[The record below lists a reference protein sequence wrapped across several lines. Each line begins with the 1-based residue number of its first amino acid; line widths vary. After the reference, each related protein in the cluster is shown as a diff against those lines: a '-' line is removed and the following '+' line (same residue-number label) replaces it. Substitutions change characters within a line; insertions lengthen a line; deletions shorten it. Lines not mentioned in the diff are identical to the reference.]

1 MHSRTVVFHALARAG
16 LGMAE
21 GARVSEM
28 QVGPVS
34 LHAHQVEAVQRLL
47 PLLNAHHGAL
57 LADTVGLGKT
67 YVALAIASRY
77 PSVDVLAPAGLVAM
91 CRGVIAQMQ
100 VLPRPEV
107 RSLHAFSS
115 PTSHAPS
122 EARRHPHLVIIDEAH
137 HLRNPETRRYR
148 AVAEWCRRAHVLLLS
163 ATPVH
168 NWQTDLEHLLALF
181 LGARARTL
189 DDAQRTRFI
198 VRRNAQ
204 DLVRSGHAGG
214 RLPTMVAHEPFPM
227 GDSAAVTRALS
238 HIPPPLP
245 TRHGRA
251 AAALVAL
258 GLVRAWCS
266 SGAACLSMIG
276 RRRARAQ
283 ALTDILAQ
291 GRWPTRQELRTWTVT
306 EDTVQLGFTELLV
319 DVDHSPPAAADLQQ
333 AREQL
338 ARHCDALS
346 ALAHVV
352 RAVATPLDRTRVEAI
367 RKVRALHRGVAVIAF
382 SQFADTV
389 RGIGRLMQWDAGVA
403 TLTSHGGRVAGGT
416 MSREELLRR
425 TAPRAHGVAAPA
437 ARDRIY
443 LVLTTD
449 LLAEGVNLQDAGV
462 VLHLDL
468 PWTPAAIAQREG
480 RIARLG
486 SLHDTVHAYG
496 LSAPGGGAE
505 LMRLTARLRRKARAV
520 SVALAPERAREV
532 PRPLASLPAASSPLQ
547 GTLRSW
553 QTGDTR
559 YGGEKDTLVHDI
571 ADTEEDITAGSVLN
585 RVVDSGLET
594 VDDKVRIGAAHSAR
608 YGALHIVQHRRH
620 GWLAAVHDP
629 DCEAHRLCGGW
640 FAAESSRTRAT
651 SDPRVLA
658 QLVQAAHSAS
668 DHHLASCDLIE
679 QYERSAERALRR
691 QARAARAEQLV
702 ETVLSPVHRAQRH
715 ARRLLASVS
724 LAERVR
730 LSPQATLAVRTT
742 RALRGAG
749 DELALEQ
756 LLGETGRA
764 MNIEEWFSAVIAL
777 AVADNVR
784 SCSPYRSLEKPASLI
799 QTLLLLMR

>member
-1 MHSRTVVFHALARAG
+1 MPSRHNRAIVFDALARAG
-16 LGMAE
+16 LGVT
-21 GARVSEM
+21 ARGHEAAM
-28 QVGPVS
+28 QVGTVS
-34 LHAHQVEAVQRLL
+34 LHPHQVEAVQRLQ
-47 PLLNAHHGAL
+47 PLLTAHHGAL
-57 LADTVGLGKT
+57 LADAVGLGKT

-91 CRGVIAQMQ
+91 WRGVITQTRVQ
-100 VLPRPEV
+100 PQPDV

-115 PTSHAPS
+115 CTPPVPS
-122 EARRHPHLVIIDEAH
+122 DARRQPHLVIIDEAH

-148 AVAEWCRRAHVLLLS
+148 AVAAWCRRAHVLLLS

-168 NWQTDLEHLLALF
+168 NRHTDLEHLLALF
-181 LGARARTL
+181 LGMRAQTL

-198 VRRNAQ
+198 VRRNAH
-204 DLVRSGHAGG
+204 DLAHTGHAAG
-214 RLPTMVAHEPFPM
+214 RIPTMVSHEPFAIA
-227 GDSAAVTRALS
+227 DSVAVTRALS

-245 TRHGRA
+245 TRDGRA

-276 RRRARAQ
+276 RRRARAL

-319 DVDHSPPAAADLQQ
+319 DLSDAHHSAADLQQ
-333 AREQL
+333 ARQQL
-338 ARHCDALS
+338 AQHCDALS

-389 RGIGRLMQWDAGVA
+389 RGIGRLMQWDSGVA

-416 MSREELLRR
+416 LSREELLRR

-486 SLHDTVHAYG
+486 SLHNTVHAYA
-496 LSAPGGGAE
+496 LSAPGGGAR
-505 LMRLTARLRRKARAV
+505 LMQLTARLRRKARAV
-520 SVALAPERAREV
+520 SVALAPESAPEV
-532 PRPLASLPAASSPLQ
+532 PRSVASLPVASSPLHRM
-547 GTLRSW
+547 LRSW
-553 QTGDTR
+553 RATEWSSGNTTDTV
-559 YGGEKDTLVHDI
+559 VH
-571 ADTEEDITAGSVLN
+571 
-585 RVVDSGLET
+585 
-594 VDDKVRIGAAHSAR
+594 
-608 YGALHIVQHRRH
+608 YGACNSELRIALHVVQHQRH
-620 GWLAAVHDP
+620 GWLAAVHDS
-629 DCEAHRLCGGW
+629 DGEAHRLCGGW
-640 FAAESSRTRAT
+640 FAAGSNRTRAT
-651 SDPRVLA
+651 SDPRILA
-658 QLVQAAHSAS
+658 QLAQAAHSAS
-668 DHHLASCDLIE
+668 DHDHPPRDLIE
-679 QYERSAERALRR
+679 RYQRLAEGALRR
-691 QARAARAEQLV
+691 QARSARAEQLV

-730 LSPQATLAVRTT
+730 LAPRATLAVRAT

-749 DELALEQ
+749 DEHALEQ
-756 LLGETGRA
+756 LLSDTGRA
-764 MNIEEWFSAVIAL
+764 LNADEWFSAVIAL
-777 AVADNVR
+777 TVSADAR
-784 SCSPYRSLEKPASLI
+784 ITAPQHAPGQPTSLLL
-799 QTLLLLMR
+799 TLLLLVR